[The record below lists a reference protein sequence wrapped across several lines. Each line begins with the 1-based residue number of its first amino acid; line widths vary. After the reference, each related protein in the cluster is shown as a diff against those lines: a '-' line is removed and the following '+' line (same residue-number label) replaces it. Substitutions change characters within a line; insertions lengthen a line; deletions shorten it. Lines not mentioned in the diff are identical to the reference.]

1 METPY
6 LMRFCPIGNFFFGG
20 SVSFSDG
27 FYVQSERFPQ
37 PTTLLGAMRAALLVG
52 NGLLVQHRRG
62 RFVPPA
68 LKQTA
73 AELTGTSA
81 INHLEET
88 PDLGVIQRLSPVFLL
103 QTDDQGQ
110 PVDAFFPLPHDV
122 VQTENNR
129 FRRLGYTPIPAMVS
143 NCGRKG
149 SLAFCSDFSPKT
161 EAGGD
166 FLAGASF
173 WRAYLDDQ
181 PLTQGILPPED
192 EKQGPFIPCSQVG
205 IGLEQR
211 RVARGRFYVKNEY
224 RLKKGYC
231 FGLIAWLADWQGEP
245 PKTARTGV
253 LGGEQ
258 SAFEFKRT
266 AIDPEHSLFSDHPLL
281 RGLLEGRAVMRAHGS
296 NGPRKGVALSPLVVP
311 GSDGFFS
318 HLAHAVVRGV
328 ESVRMLNSIRLPKN
342 GSPSPSHVRHG
353 KKVLKSEAYRFIP
366 AGSVFWFKDNGDF
379 GPSVEIGGLIPRIGY
394 NHLILCSSPTNQPL
408 SL

>member
-1 METPY
+1 MDTPY
-6 LMRFCPIGNFFFGG
+6 LMRFRPIGNFFFGG

-27 FYVQSERFPQ
+27 FYAQSERFPQ
-37 PTTLLGAMRAALLVG
+37 PSTLLGAMRAALLIG
-52 NGLLVQHRRG
+52 NGLLVRHRRG

-88 PDLGVIQRLSPVFLL
+88 PDLGVIQRLSPAFLL
-103 QTDDQGQ
+103 QTDEQGQ
-110 PVDAFFPLPHDV
+110 PIDAFFPLPHDV
-122 VQTENNR
+122 VQTENSG
-129 FRRLGYTPIPAMVS
+129 FRMLGYTPAPAAVS
-143 NCGRKG
+143 NCGRES

-161 EAGGD
+161 ETPGD
-166 FLAGASF
+166 FLGGKDF
-173 WRAYLDDQ
+173 WRSYLNGGFSFHGIRSPDD
-181 PLTQGILPPED
+181 PENS
-192 EKQGPFIPCSQVG
+192 PFIPCSQVG
-205 IGLEQR
+205 IGLER
-211 RVARGRFYVKNEY
+211 GRVAQGRFYVKTEY

-231 FGLIAWLADWQGEP
+231 FGLIAQLADWRGEP
-245 PKTARTGV
+245 PNFARTGV

-258 SAFEFKRT
+258 SAFEFTRT
-266 AIDPEHSLFSDHPLL
+266 AMDPKDPLFSEHPLL
-281 RGLLEGRAVMRAHGS
+281 RMLLQGKPILRFDEQNEPQKA
-296 NGPRKGVALSPLVVP
+296 VALSPLVVP
-311 GSDGFFS
+311 GSEGFFS

-342 GSPSPSHVRHG
+342 GSPSPSHLRHG

-379 GPSVEIGGLIPRIGY
+379 GLSVEVGGLIPRIGY